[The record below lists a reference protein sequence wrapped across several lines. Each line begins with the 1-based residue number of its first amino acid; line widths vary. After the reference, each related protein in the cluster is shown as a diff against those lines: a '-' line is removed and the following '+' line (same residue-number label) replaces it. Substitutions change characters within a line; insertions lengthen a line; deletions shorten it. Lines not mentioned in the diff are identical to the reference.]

1 MAASIRP
8 GEDSGGV
15 FVDCNSNG
23 PPVIL
28 KTEPVVEDK
37 NENGQAGQYFV
48 DKVTGEYYFR
58 SSNGDLE
65 QLLAA
70 DMEAG
75 EITDTDENQAR
86 EAMHHEDLG
95 CPDQDLEDSHKV
107 EPKLLLKEELVQVEV
122 KKKRGRPVGWR
133 KYQTPSDADPDLT
146 TGNPPDEQV
155 VVKKKRG
162 RPRKSKPDSDSSVL
176 LEEGVDDHYEAFS
189 TSVDDEVVKL
199 LAADM
204 EAGEIT
210 DMDENQARVAMH
222 HEDIGCPDQDLEGS
236 HKVEPKLLLK
246 EEPVQVEVK
255 KRRGRPVG
263 WRKYQT
269 PPDADPDPITGPPDE
284 QGVVKKKRG
293 RPRKN
298 KLDSDSSVLLAEGED
313 DQYEEVSTSTRSVIV
328 PFSLKKF

>member
-65 QLLAA
+65 QL
-70 DMEAG
+70 
-75 EITDTDENQAR
+75 
-86 EAMHHEDLG
+86 
-95 CPDQDLEDSHKV
+95 
-107 EPKLLLKEELVQVEV
+107 
-122 KKKRGRPVGWR
+122 
-133 KYQTPSDADPDLT
+133 
-146 TGNPPDEQV
+146 
-155 VVKKKRG
+155 
-162 RPRKSKPDSDSSVL
+162 
-176 LEEGVDDHYEAFS
+176 
-189 TSVDDEVVKL
+189 
-199 LAADM
+199 
-204 EAGEIT
+204 
-210 DMDENQARVAMH
+210 
-222 HEDIGCPDQDLEGS
+222 
-236 HKVEPKLLLK
+236 K

-263 WRKYQT
+263 WRKDQT
-269 PPDADPDPITGPPDE
+269 PPDADPDLTTGNPPDE

>member
-1 MAASIRP
+1 MEQDIQSPEVKDNLEAHKIAEELKESQENYNDIKAF
-8 GEDSGGV
+8 GE
-15 FVDCNSNG
+15 NH
-23 PPVIL
+23 L
-28 KTEPVVEDK
+28 EKLVEDED
-37 NENGQAGQYFV
+37 ENGQAGQYFV

-65 QLLAA
+65 QLKEEPVQVEVKKRRGRPVGWRKYQTPPDADPDPITGPPDEQGVVKKKRGRQRKNKPDSDSSVLLAEGEDDQYEAFSTSVDDEVVKLLAA

-146 TGNPPDEQV
+146 TGNPPDEQ
-155 VVKKKRG
+155 
-162 RPRKSKPDSDSSVL
+162 
-176 LEEGVDDHYEAFS
+176 
-189 TSVDDEVVKL
+189 
-199 LAADM
+199 
-204 EAGEIT
+204 
-210 DMDENQARVAMH
+210 
-222 HEDIGCPDQDLEGS
+222 
-236 HKVEPKLLLK
+236 
-246 EEPVQVEVK
+246 
-255 KRRGRPVG
+255 
-263 WRKYQT
+263 
-269 PPDADPDPITGPPDE
+269 
-284 QGVVKKKRG
+284 GVVKKKRG